1 MQQNRTTRSSCRP
14 SQQTRKTGPR
24 QNFRQAVQAPWCRKT
39 YAGWW
44 QPRLADRPFTYSQI
58 IPALLAGHF
67 VLSDL
72 PDRRMLL
79 ACTVILRGH
88 ARQCAPR
95 LFPHPAEAEMVDQV
109 VEERAHLAG

>member
-1 MQQNRTTRSSCRP
+1 
-14 SQQTRKTGPR
+14 
-24 QNFRQAVQAPWCRKT
+24 
-39 YAGWW
+39 
-44 QPRLADRPFTYSQI
+44 
-58 IPALLAGHF
+58 
-67 VLSDL
+67 
-72 PDRRMLL
+72 MLL